1 MPFSHTQQWSAVA
14 IVLVNVVN
22 QVLKQTILLTTPWLK
37 VKQRVFLSHLY
48 IKCIFL
54 PRQARDK
61 HRESTQKRQL
71 FCCRH
76 RANGTILA
84 NGTKVH
90 TYYDA
95 ELGTNSTG
103 YDGTLGAD
111 WDSISW

>member
-1 MPFSHTQQWSAVA
+1 VVKTRSCLYIQPF
-14 IVLVNVVN
+14 
-22 QVLKQTILLTTPWLK
+22 
-37 VKQRVFLSHLY
+37 LY

-76 RANGTILA
+76 RANGTIFA

-111 WDSISW
+111 WDSISGCVKRHLFLSFPYVCPEPVLAK